1 MGILIFLLG
10 GLVAGLFLLGIAV
23 RIVQAVG
30 LLALLMLG
38 AACLG
43 IVYLSLAVAGITFA
57 VSYEMLGSRSLGWP
71 AAIAG
76 FVGLSVGWAMFGAVL
91 KEVSRFIVGDLAGGQ
106 AIYGEDRDV
115 ALCLRLPAT
124 PQEET
129 KPDQYR
135 KSGWS

>member
-10 GLVAGLFLLGIAV
+10 GLVAGLILLGIAA

-38 AACLG
+38 AACIG
-43 IVYLSLAVAGITFA
+43 IVYVSLAVAGVTFA

-76 FVGLSVGWAMFGAVL
+76 FAGLSVGWAMSGAVL
-91 KEVSRFIVGDLAGGQ
+91 REVKGAPGRIRRWLGKGEPDEKEARNSTGLVGHGT
-106 AIYGEDRDV
+106 DV
-115 ALCLRLPAT
+115 
-124 PQEET
+124 
-129 KPDQYR
+129 
-135 KSGWS
+135 